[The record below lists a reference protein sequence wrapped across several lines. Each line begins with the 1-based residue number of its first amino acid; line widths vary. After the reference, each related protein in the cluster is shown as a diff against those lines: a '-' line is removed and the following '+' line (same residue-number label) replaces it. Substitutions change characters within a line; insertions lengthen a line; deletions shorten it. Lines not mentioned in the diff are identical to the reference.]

1 MLRFFVLTLLLLN
14 GLYFVWSHGLL
25 QSYGIAPAAQT
36 EPERLAQQIKP
47 EALRLLSAQEQ
58 RQVVVPTPTPT
69 PAPALAPVARA
80 CWQAG
85 VFDAAQATQLREALV
100 AAALPADAWS
110 LDAVV
115 KPGRWIVYMGKFAN
129 AEALAKKSSEL
140 AALKLK
146 VEPLSDPAL
155 RPGLSLGAYETPA
168 AANAALAALAQRGV
182 RTARV
187 LPERAEVRGVLLRL
201 PAADE
206 ALRAKVAALQP
217 LLADKALS
225 PCP

>member
-14 GLYFVWSHGLL
+14 GLYFAWSHGLL
-25 QSYGIAPAAQT
+25 QAYGFAPDQQA
-36 EPERLAQQIKP
+36 EPQRLAQQIKP
-47 EALRLLSAQEQ
+47 EALQLLSAPEQ
-58 RQVVVPTPTPT
+58 QQVAA
-69 PAPALAPVARA
+69 PAPVTPVAPVAPVARA

-85 VFDAAQATQLREALV
+85 VFDEAQATRLREALV

-110 LDAVV
+110 LEPVV
-115 KPGRWIVYMGKFAN
+115 QPGRWIVYMGKFAN
-129 AEALAKKSSEL
+129 AQAQAKKSSEL
-140 AALKLK
+140 ALLKLK
-146 VEPLSDPAL
+146 FEALDDPAL
-155 RPGLSLGAYETPA
+155 RPGLSLGAYATA
-168 AANAALAALAQRGV
+168 AAADAALAVLIERGV

-187 LPERAEVRGVLLRL
+187 LPERAEVRGLLLRL

-206 ALRAKVAALQP
+206 ALRAKVEALQP

>member
-14 GLYFVWSHGLL
+14 GLYFAWSHGLL
-25 QSYGIAPAAQT
+25 QSYGFAPAVQT
-36 EPERLAQQIKP
+36 EPQRLAQQIKP
-47 EALRLLSAQEQ
+47 EAVQLLSAPEQ
-58 RQVVVPTPTPT
+58 QQVAVLPPITPV
-69 PAPALAPVARA
+69 APVARA

-85 VFDAAQATQLREALV
+85 VFDEAQAARLREALV

-110 LDAVV
+110 LDPVV

-129 AEALAKKSSEL
+129 AEAQTKKSSEL

-146 VEPLSDPAL
+146 VEPVSDPAL
-155 RPGLSLGAYETPA
+155 RPGLSLGDFETPA

-182 RTARV
+182 RSARV
-187 LPERAEVRGVLLRL
+187 LAERAEVRGVLLRL

-206 ALRAKVAALQP
+206 ALRAKVEALQP
-217 LLADKALS
+217 LLADKALT

>member
-14 GLYFVWSHGLL
+14 GLYFAWSHGLL
-25 QSYGIAPAAQT
+25 QAYGFAPATQA

-47 EALRLLSAQEQ
+47 EALRLLSGQEQ
-58 RQVVVPTPTPT
+58 RQVEVPTPPT
-69 PAPALAPVARA
+69 ARVPVARA

-110 LDAVV
+110 LEPVLQ
-115 KPGRWIVYMGKFAN
+115 PGRWIVYMGKFAN
-129 AEALAKKSSEL
+129 GEALAKKSSEL

-168 AANAALAALAQRGV
+168 AANAALAALARRGV

-187 LPERAEVRGVLLRL
+187 LPVRAEVRGVLLRL

-206 ALRAKVAALQP
+206 ALRAKVAVLPP

>member
-14 GLYFVWSHGLL
+14 GLYFAWSQGLL
-25 QSYGIAPAAQT
+25 QSYGFAPAQQS
-36 EPERLAQQIKP
+36 EPHRLTQQIMP
-47 EALRLLSAQEQ
+47 GAVQLLSAKEAQ
-58 RQVVVPTPTPT
+58 QVAA
-69 PAPALAPVARA
+69 PAPIPPAAPVARA

-85 VFDAAQATQLREALV
+85 MFDEAQAARLREALV
-100 AAALPADAWS
+100 AAAVPADAWS
-110 LDAVV
+110 LDPVV
-115 KPGRWIVYMGKFAN
+115 QPGRWIVYMGKFAN

-146 VEPLSDPAL
+146 VERLSDPAL
-155 RPGLSLGAYETPA
+155 RPGLSLGGFETQA
-168 AANAALAALAQRGV
+168 AADAALAALTQRGV

-187 LPERAEVRGVLLRL
+187 LPERAEVRGLLLRL

-217 LLADKALS
+217 LLADKALT

>member
-1 MLRFFVLTLLLLN
+1 MLRFLVLTLLLLN
-14 GLYFVWSHGLL
+14 GVYFAWSHSLL
-25 QSYGIAPAAQT
+25 QAYGFSPAKQT

-47 EALRLLSAQEQ
+47 EALRLLSPREQ
-58 RQVVVPTPTPT
+58 QQVAVPTPVTPV
-69 PAPALAPVARA
+69 APVARA

-85 VFDAAQATQLREALV
+85 VFDESQATRLREALV

-110 LDAVV
+110 LDRVV
-115 KPGRWIVYMGKFAN
+115 EPGRWIVYMGKFAD
-129 AEALAKKSSEL
+129 AEAQAKKSSEL
-140 AALKLK
+140 AGLKLK
-146 VEPLSDPAL
+146 FEPLIDPAL
-155 RPGLSLGAYETPA
+155 RPGLSLGAYDTPA

-187 LPERAEVRGVLLRL
+187 VPERAEVRGLLLRL

-206 ALRAKVAALQP
+206 ALRAKVGALQT
-217 LLADKALS
+217 LLADKALT

>member
-14 GLYFVWSHGLL
+14 GLYFAWSKGLL
-25 QSYGIAPAAQT
+25 QAYGIAPPQQT
-36 EPERLAQQIKP
+36 EPQRLAQQIKP
-47 EALRLLSAQEQ
+47 EAVQLLSAKDQP
-58 RQVVVPTPTPT
+58 VAAPTPVT
-69 PAPALAPVARA
+69 PVARA

-85 VFDAAQATQLREALV
+85 LFDEAQAARLREALG

-110 LDAVV
+110 LDSVLQ
-115 KPGRWIVYMGKFAN
+115 PGRWIVYMGKFAN

-140 AALKLK
+140 AVLKLK
-146 VEPLSDPAL
+146 IEALSDPAL
-155 RPGLSLGAYETPA
+155 RPGLSLGAYETQA
-168 AANAALAALAQRGV
+168 SANAALAQLTQRGV

-206 ALRAKVAALQP
+206 ALRAKVEALQP

>member
-1 MLRFFVLTLLLLN
+1 MLRFFVLSLLLLN
-14 GLYFVWSHGLL
+14 GLYFAWSHGLL
-25 QSYGIAPAAQT
+25 QSYGFAPAVQT
-36 EPERLAQQIKP
+36 EPQRLAQQIKP
-47 EALRLLSAQEQ
+47 EAVQLLSAQEK
-58 RQVVVPTPTPT
+58 RQVTVPPPVTSV
-69 PAPALAPVARA
+69 APVARA

-85 VFDAAQATQLREALV
+85 VFDEAQATRLREALV

-110 LDAVV
+110 LDPVV

-155 RPGLSLGAYETPA
+155 RPGLSLGGFETRA
-168 AANAALAALAQRGV
+168 AANAARAALARRDV
-182 RTARV
+182 RSTRV
-187 LPERAEVRGVLLRL
+187 LAARAEVRGVLLRL

-206 ALRAKVAALQP
+206 ALRAKVEALQP
-217 LLADKALS
+217 LLADKALT

>member
-1 MLRFFVLTLLLLN
+1 MLRFLVLTLLLLN
-14 GLYFVWSHGLL
+14 GLYFAWSHGLL
-25 QSYGIAPAAQT
+25 QAYGFAPAQQI
-36 EPERLAQQIKP
+36 EPQRLAQQIKP
-47 EALRLLSAQEQ
+47 ESVQLLSAKAQPQLAEPPA
-58 RQVVVPTPTPT
+58 VTPV
-69 PAPALAPVARA
+69 APVARA

-85 VFDAAQATQLREALV
+85 VFDQAQAARLREALV

-110 LDAVV
+110 LDPVV
-115 KPGRWIVYMGKFAN
+115 QPGRWIVYMGKFAN
-129 AEALAKKSSEL
+129 VEALEKKSNEL

-155 RPGLSLGAYETPA
+155 RPGLSLGAFETQA
-168 AANAALAALAQRGV
+168 AANARLAALTQRGV

-187 LPERAEVRGVLLRL
+187 LPERAEVRGLLLRL

-206 ALRAKVAALQP
+206 ALRAKAQALQP
-217 LLADKALS
+217 LLADKPLT